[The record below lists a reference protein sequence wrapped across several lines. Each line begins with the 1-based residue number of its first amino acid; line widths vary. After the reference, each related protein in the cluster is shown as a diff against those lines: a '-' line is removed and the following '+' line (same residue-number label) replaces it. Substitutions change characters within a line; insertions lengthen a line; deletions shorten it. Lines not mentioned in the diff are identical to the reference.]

1 MHVVDRLLL
10 LTDCSFPITDI
21 ASSGDGC
28 VSGLP
33 WSSRFIPYMCLQC
46 CPQVGYNKILS
57 KIIKNNINYKYFLRP
72 ESEKCIAASVGE
84 GHTYSGAKVRGI
96 CDKLK
101 LFARDKKYFSKI
113 SIIAGSNDCSVNSC
127 TTDFILEDMREALE
141 CATKIAEKVCLSSIL
156 PRTDIG
162 AAQLKAENINP
173 RLREMCTRMPKVA
186 FVDHD
191 HNFRLADKTPNTSF
205 LDADGLHLSQQG
217 CEALD
222 LPALYRTRR
231 QYSSYPPRAQ
241 SYRHKPVFTNNQQ
254 WNYQSSQSNG
264 FSSHPAPQT
273 TSSDLYFPNAIM
285 QRQHF
290 NYGNSHINSSVA
302 QQPQSQY
309 SSNRHPTQIPD
320 YQPIVCNRCGM
331 NHATS
336 MCMMNQNVSCGYCIS
351 VYHTTSACGNY
362 LRP

>member
-1 MHVVDRLLL
+1 MREELEKKQ
-10 LTDCSFPITDI
+10 TSKKQTTN
-21 ASSGDGC
+21 
-28 VSGLP
+28 
-33 WSSRFIPYMCLQC
+33 
-46 CPQVGYNKILS
+46 NKISLPALVIGDSLVRNLHSEDQS
-57 KIIKNNINYKYFLRP
+57 KLMIR
-72 ESEKCIAASVGE
+72 
-84 GHTYSGAKVRGI
+84 TYSGAKVRGI
-96 CDKLK
+96 RDKLK

-127 TTDFILEDMREALE
+127 TTDVILEDMRETLE
-141 CATKIAEKVCLSSIL
+141 CATKIAEKVCLSSIIL
-156 PRTDIG
+156 RTDIG
-162 AAQLKAENINP
+162 AAQLKAKNINP

-217 CEALD
+217 CEALIKNLD
-222 LPALYRTRR
+222 LPALYRARR
-231 QYSSYPPRAQ
+231 QYSSYQPRAQ
-241 SYRHKPVFTNNQQ
+241 SYRHKPVFANNQQ
-254 WNYQSSQSNG
+254 LNYQSSQSNG
-264 FSSHPAPQT
+264 YSSHPAPQT
-273 TSSDLYFPNAIM
+273 ISSDLYFPNAFM

-290 NYGNSHINSSVA
+290 NYGNSHINSSFA
-302 QQPQSQY
+302 QQPQY
-309 SSNRHPTQIPD
+309 SSHRHPTQSPG

-336 MCMMNQNVSCGYCIS
+336 MCLMNQNVSCGYCGS